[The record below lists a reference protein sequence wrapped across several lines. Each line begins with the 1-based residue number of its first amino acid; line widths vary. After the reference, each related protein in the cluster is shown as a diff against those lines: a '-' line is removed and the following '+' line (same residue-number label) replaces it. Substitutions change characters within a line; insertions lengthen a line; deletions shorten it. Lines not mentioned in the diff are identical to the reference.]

1 MEVRRIASCDCE
13 LNSKF
18 DDCMGLA
25 IVGTGTFQVDL
36 ASGGTVIT
44 QDKLLAGN
52 MPPTTLS
59 LFCVISQSDTS
70 SRFIELFYDN
80 DALLACTNV
89 AQKYLIRWYSFATR

>member
-1 MEVRRIASCDCE
+1 
-13 LNSKF
+13 
-18 DDCMGLA
+18 MGLA

-36 ASGGTVIT
+36 ASGVTIIT

-70 SRFIELFYDN
+70 SRSIELFYEN
-80 DALLACTNV
+80 GALCVYTNV